1 MRPRLI
7 LSFLESRVLATREV
21 GVHSYVFAACEGG
34 ILIFSSEAYALSRLV
49 SCSLRS
55 SCALLYLYRTRGR
68 NSDFLFGGLCPLAS
82 RVLATC
88 VVRVHSFIFAAREGG
103 IPVFSSEAYA
113 LVSRVSCPC
122 CSCGACAPNWRKTR
136 DRWLSDQ
143 GSRTRLFHK
152 HVHYITRGS
161 ISRKASVKRPTKTL
175 SLFWYIAAKRV
186 KKQCCAL
193 YHHGST
199 FSWNNSG
206 CCKLREYWLLIG

>member
-103 IPVFSSEAYA
+103 IPVFSSEVYA
-113 LVSRVSCPC
+113 LVSLVSCPC
-122 CSCGACAPNWRKTR
+122 YLRSACA
-136 DRWLSDQ
+136 LLYLC
-143 GSRTRLFHK
+143 RTRGRNSDFLLF
-152 HVHYITRGS
+152 RGLCPRF
-161 ISRKASVKRPTKTL
+161 SRLVSLLLMWCVCTQL
-175 SLFWYIAAKRV
+175 SL
-186 KKQCCAL
+186 KKNERPLAV
-193 YHHGST
+193 
-199 FSWNNSG
+199 
-206 CCKLREYWLLIG
+206 

>member
-7 LSFLESRVLATREV
+7 LSFLASQVLATREE
-21 GVHSYVFAACEGG
+21 GVHFLSLPPARAEFR
-34 ILIFSSEAYALSRLV
+34 FSLLRIMSSRI
-49 SCSLRS
+49 SCPWYLRS
-55 SCALLYLYRTRGR
+55 SLSLLYLCRARGR

-136 DRWLSDQ
+136 DRWLFDQ
-143 GSRTRLFHK
+143 GSRTRLFQK

-161 ISRKASVKRPTKTL
+161 ISRNGSVKRATKTC
-175 SLFWYIAAKRV
+175 SLFWYTAGKRV
-186 KKQCCAL
+186 KKQCCAF
-193 YHHGST
+193 YHHRLN
-199 FSWNNSG
+199 FSWNKSG
-206 CCKLREYWLLIG
+206 CWKLREYWPLIR

>member
-103 IPVFSSEAYA
+103 IPVFSSEVYA

-122 CSCGACAPNWRKTR
+122 YLRSACA
-136 DRWLSDQ
+136 LLYLC
-143 GSRTRLFHK
+143 RTRGRNSDFLLF
-152 HVHYITRGS
+152 RGLCPRF
-161 ISRKASVKRPTKTL
+161 SRLVSLLLMWCVCTQL
-175 SLFWYIAAKRV
+175 SL
-186 KKQCCAL
+186 KKNERPLAV
-193 YHHGST
+193 
-199 FSWNNSG
+199 
-206 CCKLREYWLLIG
+206 

>member
-55 SCALLYLYRTRGR
+55 ACALLYLYRTQGR

-103 IPVFSSEAYA
+103 IPIFSSEAYA
-113 LVSRVSCPC
+113 PRFSRLVSLLLVWCVC
-122 CSCGACAPNWRKTR
+122 T
-136 DRWLSDQ
+136 Q
-143 GSRTRLFHK
+143 
-152 HVHYITRGS
+152 
-161 ISRKASVKRPTKTL
+161 L
-175 SLFWYIAAKRV
+175 SL
-186 KKQCCAL
+186 KKNERPLAV
-193 YHHGST
+193 
-199 FSWNNSG
+199 
-206 CCKLREYWLLIG
+206 